1 MWILDGIK
9 TMKQFEARQGCT
21 PSGDLNE

>member
-1 MWILDGIK
+1 MRILDGVK
-9 TMKQFEARQGCT
+9 TMKQFEVRQGFA